1 MRFKKNIGIDLGTY
15 QSRVVV
21 PERGVIYE
29 QPTIIAFDKIAKRII
44 SVGHEAEEMLGK
56 TPVDI
61 DIIRPIKNSV
71 LLNYRAAEALVKYLI
86 TTGVGKVS
94 LVKPNVVLSVPSDIT
109 SVEKRA
115 LEEAVLNAGAG
126 DVFLFPSSYLSA
138 LGSGLD
144 IDRPFGNMIVN
155 MGSGTTE
162 TAIISLNGVVI
173 SNSSKLAS
181 HALNEAIIVYFKK
194 VYGLIIGEAMAEKIK
209 LNVCSAITVE
219 TQRELD
225 VRGRDAT
232 TGMPRNVLVRTNDMH
247 EAIKSI
253 LNQIILSIRSVLEQ
267 TPPELSSD
275 VVDTGIVVSGG
286 GVLLDKF
293 PTLLVKALGIPVVT
307 AENPIHATSLG
318 IQKILEDFDKYSYK
332 GKV

>member
-1 MRFKKNIGIDLGTY
+1 
-15 QSRVVV
+15 
-21 PERGVIYE
+21 
-29 QPTIIAFDKIAKRII
+29 
-44 SVGHEAEEMLGK
+44 
-56 TPVDI
+56 
-61 DIIRPIKNSV
+61 
-71 LLNYRAAEALVKYLI
+71 
-86 TTGVGKVS
+86 
-94 LVKPNVVLSVPSDIT
+94 
-109 SVEKRA
+109 
-115 LEEAVLNAGAG
+115 
-126 DVFLFPSSYLSA
+126 A

-293 PTLLVKALGIPVVT
+293 SNLLVKALGIPVVT
-307 AENPIHATSLG
+307 AENPIHATALG
-318 IQKILEDFDKYSYK
+318 IQKILDDFDRYSYK